1 MKPLRSLAQ
10 KCRALSELQ
19 RGHLLPGA
27 RIEPVAPGVAEEIE
41 GQDGEHHRQGGE
53 DDHVGGVEE
62 MAAGVIEHGAP
73 TGNWSENAEAE
84 ETERASRVDRAVAL
98 RYE

>member
-1 MKPLRSLAQ
+1 M
-10 KCRALSELQ
+10 
-19 RGHLLPGA
+19 LPGA

-53 DDHVGGVEE
+53 DDHVGGIEE

-73 TGNWSENAEAE
+73 TRDRCQHAEAE